1 MATPFRLTSLARLV
15 VGLGSGILA
24 ACAGQGTATQMPV
37 DAPVKMEVS
46 QLFMTVENNAG
57 LALTDVTI
65 GIVPYGGQT
74 EFLKTV
80 GRLDS
85 QEKRDVML
93 ADFRGRDGTRFQRG
107 VVKPKSVRIVA
118 SDLTGK
124 KYEIEY
130 PWK

>member
-1 MATPFRLTSLARLV
+1 
-15 VGLGSGILA
+15 
-24 ACAGQGTATQMPV
+24 
-37 DAPVKMEVS
+37 MEVS
-46 QLFMTVENNAG
+46 QLFMTVQNNAG
-57 LALTDVTI
+57 LALNDVTI
-65 GIVPYGGQT
+65 AIVPYGGQT
-74 EFLKTV
+74 EFSKFV

-93 ADFRGRDGTRFQRG
+93 ADFRGRDGTPFQRG
-107 VVKPKSVRIVA
+107 IVKPKTVRIVA